1 MGALLLEAGSSF
13 IAGLLSFL
21 SPCVLPLLPSYLGF
35 LAGSAGLAAGSANTI
50 ARNAKSDAVNAKPST
65 DDAPAEGESAAREA
79 GRRRRSL
86 LLNVLGFCAG
96 FALVFIALGLAF
108 SSASF
113 LFSGARRTIAIISG
127 ALIALFGLNAIFD
140 FISFLNF
147 EKRFDLRRPA
157 GAAGAILTGAA
168 FGAGWSPCVGPMLAS
183 ILFLASA
190 KADLPRAALLLGAYS
205 AGLALPFIASGL
217 AFNAVKP
224 LWSFL
229 KRHAGAIRVASGI
242 LLIAM
247 GISVALGASD
257 WLVRATARTGIALS
271 AFAVREPEAA
281 RRAFI
286 TAWIALAA
294 AFTVPAVLLAARDA
308 RAGGAPRYGA
318 LAALSGPAL
327 AFAALALL
335 EGTGVLK
342 GAALL
347 GSWLANGGR

>member
-1 MGALLLEAGSSF
+1 MSALLLEAGSSF
-13 IAGLLSFL
+13 LAGLLSFL

-35 LAGSAGLAAGSANTI
+35 LAGSAGLAA
-50 ARNAKSDAVNAKPST
+50 RNAKSDAGSANAVAGNAEPS
-65 DDAPAEGESAAREA
+65 AFGSPAEGERTA

-86 LLNVLGFCAG
+86 ILNVLGFCAG
-96 FALVFIALGLAF
+96 FALVFIALGLGF

-140 FISFLNF
+140 FLSFLDF
-147 EKRFDLRRPA
+147 EKRLDLRRPA
-157 GAAGAILTGAA
+157 SAAGAILTGAA

-205 AGLALPFIASGL
+205 AGLALPFIVSGL

-229 KRHAGAIRVASGI
+229 KRHARAIRIASGA
-242 LLIAM
+242 LLIVM

-257 WLVRATARTGIALS
+257 WLVRATSRAGIALS
-271 AFAVREPEAA
+271 AFGVRGPEAA
-281 RRAFI
+281 RRVF
-286 TAWIALAA
+286 TSVWIALAA
-294 AFTVPAVLLAARDA
+294 AFIVPAVLLAVRDA
-308 RAGGAPRYGA
+308 RTGGKPRYGA
-318 LAALSGPAL
+318 LAALSAPAL
-327 AFAALALL
+327 AFAVLALL
-335 EGTGVLK
+335 EGTGILK

-347 GSWLANGGR
+347 GSWLSSGGR